1 MNNTWIK
8 VLIEIETVTMNG
20 FAFASSERG
29 IVFVPKNIAEPLDLQ
44 VGDRIYATI
53 RQNYADKMEAA
64 PFLCVR
70 LDIDH
75 PSSQMVEY
83 EEDDI
88 EVEQLQ
94 VAHEDEDAPKTQPS
108 DYSNVVPLVNGTEL
122 IHAAHDHL
130 FLVLLDLPQKE
141 LDEMI
146 LDVLNHDHNTTEDVL
161 CSILSVDIPR
171 GSVLD
176 GVKLA
181 ALTRI
186 ETSINS
192 QYLIGNLVKLM
203 RSTVGDDGVER
214 ETISYTTTQRASDAT
229 FM

>member
-1 MNNTWIK
+1 MTNIWLK
-8 VLIEIETVTMNG
+8 VLIEIESVTANG
-20 FAFASSERG
+20 FAFASSDKG
-29 IVFVPKNIAEPLDLQ
+29 IVFVPKSITEDADLH
-44 VGDRIYATI
+44 VGDIIFATI
-53 RQNYADKMEAA
+53 RPNYADKRDAA

-70 LDIDH
+70 LDLDH
-75 PSSQMVEY
+75 PSTQQF
-83 EEDDI
+83 EDDLA
-88 EVEQLQ
+88 VEQLQ
-94 VAHEDEDAPKTQPS
+94 VGHSNEEAPQTQPS
-108 DYSNVVPLVNGTEL
+108 DFSNVVALVNGTEL

-146 LDVLNHDHNTTEDVL
+146 LDVLHHDHNTTQDVL
-161 CSILSVDIPR
+161 CSILSVDIPS
-171 GSVLD
+171 GSILD

-186 ETSINS
+186 ETAINN

-203 RSTVGDDGVER
+203 RSTIGDDGVER
-214 ETISYTTTQRASDAT
+214 ETISYTTTQRASDQT